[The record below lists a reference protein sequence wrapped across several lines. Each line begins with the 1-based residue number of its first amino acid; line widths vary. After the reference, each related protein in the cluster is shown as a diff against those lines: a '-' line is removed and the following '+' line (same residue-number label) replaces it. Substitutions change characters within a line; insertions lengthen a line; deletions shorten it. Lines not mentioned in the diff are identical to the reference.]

1 MKKLLI
7 LAILVLS
14 IVGCTDKPEV
24 HEITMYPLPHESFKA
39 RYSDN
44 ENGELVKQGEVIIEK
59 YVMMIDR
66 IIIYTING
74 EEITLE
80 HGEDYLSITVIH
92 KVMIGG

>member
-24 HEITMYPLPHESFKA
+24 HEIPIYPLPHESFKA

-66 IIIYTING
+66 IILYTING

-80 HGEDYLSITVIH
+80 HGEDYLIITVIP